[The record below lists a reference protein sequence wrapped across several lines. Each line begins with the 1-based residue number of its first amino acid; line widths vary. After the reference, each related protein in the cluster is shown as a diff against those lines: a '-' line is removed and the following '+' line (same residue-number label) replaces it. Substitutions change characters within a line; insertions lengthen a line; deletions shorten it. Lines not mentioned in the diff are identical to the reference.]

1 MAITWRPPD
10 DLEQRLDAAAF
21 VTGRTKTD
29 LLTDAVRQLLDNHPQ
44 ADMIQRAQAAAE
56 QWRDRETP
64 PDSAPR
70 TRGTRSKP

>member
-29 LLTDAVRQLLDNHPQ
+29 LLADAVRQMLDNHPQ
-44 ADMIQRAQAAAE
+44 ADAIQRAQTA
-56 QWRDRETP
+56 RETP

-70 TRGTRSKP
+70 PRGGRR